1 LEYKIGNDSSK
12 KGFVLLI
19 DGMELDLGV
28 VNLTTQRVWKIRN
41 KKIKS
46 NIVLNLGDAQIE
58 VI

>member
-1 LEYKIGNDSSK
+1 
-12 KGFVLLI
+12 
-19 DGMELDLGV
+19 MELDLGV
-28 VNLTTQRVWKIRN
+28 VDLTTKRAWKIRN